1 MAKPEVD
8 DVLRFIGSPD
18 EPDTKVMQECIDAA
32 VSFVERYKGPDK
44 DWDAATNLGC
54 IMQAAGLFRRR
65 NTPGG
70 IDTFGESAMYTR
82 AVDSEVERLLRIGR
96 YAMPRVG

>member
-1 MAKPEVD
+1 MDAPTSA
-8 DVLRFIGSPD
+8 DVLGFIGSPD
-18 EPDTKVMQECIDAA
+18 EPDTAALDRCVAAA
-32 VSFVERYKGPDK
+32 VAFVTRYKGDPAE
-44 DWDAATNLGC
+44 WTNDTELGC

>member
-1 MAKPEVD
+1 MAAPTSA
-8 DVLRFIGSPD
+8 DVFEFIGTPD
-18 EPDTKVMQECIDAA
+18 EPDASVMDTCVDAA
-32 VSFVERYKGPDK
+32 VSFVERYKGPADS
-44 DWDAATNLGC
+44 WDAATNLGC
-54 IMQAAGLFRRR
+54 LMQAAGLFRRR

>member
-1 MAKPEVD
+1 MAKPTTT
-8 DVLRFIGSPD
+8 DVLAFIGSPD
-18 EPDTKVMQECIDAA
+18 EPDTSVMDQCIDAA
-32 VSFVERYKGPDK
+32 VAFVSRYKGPADE
-44 DWDAATNLGC
+44 WDAATNLGC

-96 YAMPRVG
+96 YALPRVG